1 MLFHFNPNI
10 TLVAFDK
17 SDLKIFLEEKPARKT
32 KFGGRKQKVIYFLLR
47 CYLYRVKFRD
57 SELDQ
62 F

>member
-17 SDLKIFLEEKPARKT
+17 SDLKIFLEEKSARKT

-47 CYLYRVKFRD
+47 YYLYRVKFRD
-57 SELDQ
+57 SEFDQ